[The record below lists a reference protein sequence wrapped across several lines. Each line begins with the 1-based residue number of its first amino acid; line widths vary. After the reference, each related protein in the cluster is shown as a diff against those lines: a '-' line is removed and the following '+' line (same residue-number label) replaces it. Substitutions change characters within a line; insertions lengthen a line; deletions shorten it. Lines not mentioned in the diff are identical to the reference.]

1 MKDERK
7 EEMLIENRIK
17 KRNETDSCNWEKLV
31 IENYKGFS
39 VQKKW
44 EQFRRLQEESWGGQ
58 NNVRTK
64 DYGLFTSYN
73 PKNTIICEAQAK
85 SWICF
90 KFLWYR
96 MEKSKTAVQAKK
108 SVRWM
113 PWHWEPMKDVITCDK
128 PWLGG
133 NSPWPMD
140 FRMGKPLWRRAINP

>member
-44 EQFRRLQEESWGGQ
+44 EQFRRLREKSWGGQ

-64 DYGLFTSYN
+64 DHGLFTSYN

-85 SWICF
+85 KLNLF
-90 KFLWYR
+90 QFVVR
-96 MEKSKTAVQAKK
+96 QNGEKQNGCSSEKERKVNALA
-108 SVRWM
+108 
-113 PWHWEPMKDVITCDK
+113 
-128 PWLGG
+128 L
-133 NSPWPMD
+133 
-140 FRMGKPLWRRAINP
+140 RADEGRDNLR